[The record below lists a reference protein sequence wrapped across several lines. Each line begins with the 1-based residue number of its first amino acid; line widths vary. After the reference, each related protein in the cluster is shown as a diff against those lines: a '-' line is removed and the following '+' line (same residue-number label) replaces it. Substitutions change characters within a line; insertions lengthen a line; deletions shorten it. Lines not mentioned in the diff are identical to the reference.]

1 MKTRDK
7 IIETAIQLFNEQGT
21 KGVTTNHIAAAVG
34 ISPGNLYY
42 HFRNKE
48 DIIRAIFEQMDAY
61 GLEQYQLVLDTFQ
74 PGTLETMEQTFAMI
88 QAYNWRYRFFKREL
102 TALIMNDPLLKERF
116 LHTHRTMLTVIRQSN
131 DCSVATGTLKPMPE
145 KEMAL
150 FSEEIWLVALFW
162 LNYLEVGGEEV
173 NDETLRRGI
182 DLLRNMVRPHLTK
195 KALAE
200 LAQREGTP
208 LPETTKHK
216 PSFLPGFLRPP
227 S

>member
-21 KGVTTNHIAAAVG
+21 KGVTTNHIAAAIG
-34 ISPGNLYY
+34 ISLGNLYY

-61 GLEQYQLVLDTFQ
+61 GLEQYQIILAKFQ
-74 PGTLETMEQTFAMI
+74 PGSLETMEQTFVMI

-102 TALIMNDPLLKERF
+102 TSLILSDPLLKERF
-116 LHTHRTMLTVIRQSN
+116 LKTHHTMLAVIRQSN
-131 DCSVATGTLKPMPE
+131 DYSVATGTLKPMPE

-150 FSEEIWLVALFW
+150 FTEEIWLVTLFW
-162 LNYLEVGGEEV
+162 LNYLEVGGEEI

-182 DLLRNMVRPHLTK
+182 DLLRNLIRPQLTK

-200 LAQREGTP
+200 LAKREGNN
-208 LPETTKHK
+208 
-216 PSFLPGFLRPP
+216 S
-227 S
+227 

>member
-7 IIETAIQLFNEQGT
+7 IIETTLQLFNEQGT
-21 KGVTTNHIAAAVG
+21 KGVTTNHIAAAIG

-61 GLEQYQLVLDTFQ
+61 GLEQYQMILDRFQ
-74 PGTLETMEQTFAMI
+74 PGTLETMEQTFVMI

-102 TALIMNDPLLKERF
+102 TSLILNDQLLKNRF
-116 LHTHRTMLTVIRQSN
+116 LKTHHTMLAVIRQSN
-131 DCSVATGTLKPMPE
+131 DYSVATGTLKPMPE

-150 FSEEIWLVALFW
+150 FTEEIWLVTLFW
-162 LNYLEVGGEEV
+162 LNYLEVGGEEI

-182 DLLRNMVRPHLTK
+182 DLLRNLIRPQLTET
-195 KALAE
+195 ALAE
-200 LAQREGTP
+200 LAKREG
-208 LPETTKHK
+208 
-216 PSFLPGFLRPP
+216 SN

>member
-7 IIETAIQLFNEQGT
+7 IIETTIQLFNEQGT
-21 KGVTTNHIAAAVG
+21 KGVTTNHIAAAIG

-61 GLEQYQLVLDTFQ
+61 GLEQYQQILDRFQ
-74 PGTLETMEQTFAMI
+74 PGSLETMEQTFVMI

-102 TALIMNDPLLKERF
+102 TSLILNDQLLKERF
-116 LHTHRTMLTVIRQSN
+116 LQTHHTMLGVIRQSN
-131 DCSVATGTLKPMPE
+131 DYSVATGTLKPMPE
-145 KEMAL
+145 KEMTL
-150 FSEEIWLVALFW
+150 FTEEIWLVTLFW

-173 NDETLRRGI
+173 NDKTLRRGI
-182 DLLRNMVRPHLTK
+182 DLLRNVIRPHLTT

-200 LAQREGTP
+200 LAQRESGV
-208 LPETTKHK
+208 L
-216 PSFLPGFLRPP
+216 
-227 S
+227 

>member
-7 IIETAIQLFNEQGT
+7 IIEAALQLFNEQGT
-21 KGVTTNHIAAAVG
+21 KGVTTNHIAAAIG

-61 GLEQYQLVLDTFQ
+61 GLEQYQMILDRFQ
-74 PGTLETMEQTFAMI
+74 PGTLETMEQTFVMI

-102 TALIMNDPLLKERF
+102 TSLILNDQLLKDRF
-116 LHTHRTMLTVIRQSN
+116 LKTHHTLLAVIRQSN
-131 DCSVATGTLKPMPE
+131 DYSVATGTLKPMPE

-150 FSEEIWLVALFW
+150 FTEEIWLVTLFW
-162 LNYLEVGGEEV
+162 LNYLEVGGEEIH
-173 NDETLRRGI
+173 DETLRRGI
-182 DLLRNMVRPHLTK
+182 DLLRNLIRPQLTE

-200 LAQREGTP
+200 LAKREG
-208 LPETTKHK
+208 
-216 PSFLPGFLRPP
+216 SN